1 MILTVTLNAA
11 LDITHRVDRLR
22 PHASNRVASVAQ
34 RAGGKGVNVAR
45 VLHALG
51 HECAVT
57 GLAGGATGAAV
68 RAELASARLADHL
81 VPIRGET
88 RRTVAVV
95 DDRDTTIL
103 LEPGPFVT
111 RAEWARFV
119 DHYRLLL
126 SGAAAVV
133 LAGSLPPG
141 IPVDAYASLIALA
154 RAQDVPTLL
163 DADGAALTAALAAAP
178 DVVKPNAHELAA
190 ATGGSD
196 PGAGAAALSAAGAR
210 AVVASLGPEGLL
222 AHTPQGAW
230 RARPPA
236 PVAGNPTG
244 AGDAAV
250 AALARTFGRPWPERL
265 AEAVAL
271 SAAAVAAPLAGDFD
285 PEVRRALLRTVTVSP
300 IASPRTGRSDAT
312 STGGTSSPR

>member
-22 PHASNRVASVAQ
+22 PHASNRVSSATQ

-51 HECAVT
+51 ERTAVT
-57 GLAGGATGAAV
+57 GLAGGPTGAAV
-68 RAELASARLADHL
+68 RADLAAAGITDHL
-81 VPIRGET
+81 VPIDGES

-103 LEPGPFVT
+103 LEPGPRVAS
-111 RAEWARFV
+111 AEWARFTRR
-119 DHYRLLL
+119 YRELLG
-126 SGAAAVV
+126 GARAVV
-133 LAGSLPPG
+133 LSGSLPPG
-141 IPVDAYASLIALA
+141 VPADAYGVLVALA
-154 RAQDVPTLL
+154 RAAGVPVLL
-163 DADGAALTAALAAAP
+163 DADGEALLAALAEGP
-178 DVVKPNAHELAA
+178 DVVKPNVHELAA
-190 ATGGSD
+190 ATGGAD
-196 PGAGAAALSAAGAR
+196 PVAGAATLTAAGAR
-210 AVVASLGPEGLL
+210 AVVVSLGPEGLL
-222 AHTPQGAW
+222 AHTPAGVW

-250 AALARTFGRPWPERL
+250 AALALGLIAGQAWPERL
-265 AEAVAL
+265 VAAVAL

-285 PEVRRALLRTVTVSP
+285 PAVRRALLDTVTVNSVP
-300 IASPRTGRSDAT
+300 PSGI
-312 STGGTSSPR
+312 